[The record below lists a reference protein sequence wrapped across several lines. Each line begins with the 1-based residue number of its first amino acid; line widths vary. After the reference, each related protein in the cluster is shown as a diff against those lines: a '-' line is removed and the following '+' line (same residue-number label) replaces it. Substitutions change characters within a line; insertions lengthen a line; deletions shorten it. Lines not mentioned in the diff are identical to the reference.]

1 MEDLLVQKNKK
12 PLSKNKTNL
21 QIDLIAHFKKVIEV
35 DPSFSEAHLQLALLY
50 QDEGDNQN
58 VEDHFNSAIVSDS
71 DQVHKLEERGRKL
84 MKKFQ
89 FQKAKQQFM
98 KAHDKRNHCAEVYYQ
113 QSIYF
118 KNQKKTEK
126 QQVSL
131 ENSIKMNPS
140 QSDFYRDLGI
150 LLYQQNR
157 LDDARFQLE
166 KALDLNYA
174 DSRSHFNLGKIMHQM
189 KDYEDAIQHYLSA
202 LDITP
207 KFVECMVEL
216 ADIKLKINKEKE
228 AKEYYL
234 KAKEITPELQHIA
247 LEKIMN

>member
-1 MEDLLVQKNKK
+1 MQSDLKIHFIKALE
-12 PLSKNKTNL
+12 TNP
-21 QIDLIAHFKKVIEV
+21 H
-35 DPSFSEAHLQLALLY
+35 FSEAHLQLALLY
-50 QDEGDNQN
+50 QDEGDNLN
-58 VEDHFNSAIVSDS
+58 VENHFNSAIVSDS
-71 DQVHKLEERGRKL
+71 KQAHKLEKRGGEL
-84 MKKFQ
+84 IKKFQ
-89 FQKAKQQFM
+89 FQHAKQQFI
-98 KAHDKRNHCAEVYYQ
+98 KAQNKRNHCAEVYYQ

-118 KNQKKTEK
+118 QSQKKTKE
-126 QQVSL
+126 QQTAL

-189 KDYEDAIQHYLSA
+189 KDYEDAIQHLLSA

-216 ADIKLKINKEKE
+216 ADIKLKINNEKE